1 MPLDLSE
8 YNRLKK
14 EVDAA
19 RRKADEAVGQAKAV
33 KAQLAELGLKT
44 IEQAEKRQGKL
55 AKEIEGLEQEFNAG
69 VKAYQ
74 EKFAK

>member
-1 MPLDLSE
+1 MPLDLTE
-8 YNRLKK
+8 YNRLRK

-19 RRKADEAVGQAKAV
+19 RRKADEAVGQSKAV
-33 KAQLAELGLKT
+33 LAQLAERGLKS
-44 IEQAEKRQGKL
+44 IADAEKRQGKL

-74 EKFAK
+74 EKYK